1 MKKLIVLSL
10 VLMLIASGAT
20 LAQDDERQLRIT
32 FSWPTWID
40 PAVGDDFSSSHAL
53 ANIYDTMVFPNVAGG
68 VDPHLAE
75 SWGVSDDGLVYTFQL
90 RQGVHV
96 PRWQRDAGQRY
107 RL

>member
-10 VLMLIASGAT
+10 VLMLVASGAT

-40 PAVGDDFSSSHAL
+40 PAVGDDFSSAHAL

-90 RQGVHV
+90 RQGIHV
-96 PRWQRDAGQRY
+96 PRWHRDAGQRC

>member
-10 VLMLIASGAT
+10 VLMLVASGAT

-90 RQGVHV
+90 RQGIQFH
-96 PRWQRDAGQRY
+96 DGSEMLAKRY